1 MRAATGPVQRGAS
14 RDEPEATSGN
24 GCSAGQIASPT
35 TPTATA
41 NHNIRRGQEAKRL
54 TRVFFQ
60 DEDTKTVRWADL
72 MSGQPLKLSTPQ
84 VVKGFPSL
92 DPMKQTLVQMEMAQ
106 GYILIGVRDEQD
118 GKFQSG
124 WVLID
129 CGVETES
136 HGDHLDWVY
145 ARDPQVRAVQ
155 LDDQQGNPA
164 HLYVYD
170 DVFYVANDRK
180 NGFTRLAPSELKTT
194 DGESAIRAK
203 ASFHSG
209 GGGHITLAVAER
221 VAYSSWIDRDGPNKG
236 RVDLTPVSASGA
248 QQPAASIFLSS
259 GGIHGATACA
269 GKVFFAPTAG
279 INWVVADGMIPV
291 DPKSISIQHIDLGQ
305 LGDRPRRTGAF
316 TTMGNRVA
324 FLSGIGKDSELGII
338 QADKTPPALTRLTVP
353 VNEGA
358 KASGLELIKP
368 RRGNPVAILF
378 EEIESDGPSK
388 CQLKLIELD
397 PNGNAEWEDMR
408 VGPSISVGKAKIEGH
423 GGHHGFAVD
432 SDRFRGVLTNPGDGT
447 IQVFSLDSRRIENT
461 FEVGGAPSKIIAR
474 GGPVH

>member
-1 MRAATGPVQRGAS
+1 MPIRSLFLVLIALTMPSVQAM
-14 RDEPEATSGN
+14 A
-24 GCSAGQIASPT
+24 
-35 TPTATA
+35 
-41 NHNIRRGQEAKRL
+41 QEAKRL

-180 NGFTRLAPSELKTT
+180 NGFTRLAPSELRTT

-209 GGGHITLAVAER
+209 GGGISR
-221 VAYSSWIDRDGPNKG
+221 WPW
-236 RVDLTPVSASGA
+236 PSALPIHRG
-248 QQPAASIFLSS
+248 SI
-259 GGIHGATACA
+259 AM
-269 GKVFFAPTAG
+269 APT
-279 INWVVADGMIPV
+279 
-291 DPKSISIQHIDLGQ
+291 
-305 LGDRPRRTGAF
+305 
-316 TTMGNRVA
+316 
-324 FLSGIGKDSELGII
+324 
-338 QADKTPPALTRLTVP
+338 
-353 VNEGA
+353 
-358 KASGLELIKP
+358 
-368 RRGNPVAILF
+368 RG
-378 EEIESDGPSK
+378 ES
-388 CQLKLIELD
+388 
-397 PNGNAEWEDMR
+397 
-408 VGPSISVGKAKIEGH
+408 
-423 GGHHGFAVD
+423 
-432 SDRFRGVLTNPGDGT
+432 T
-447 IQVFSLDSRRIENT
+447 
-461 FEVGGAPSKIIAR
+461 
-474 GGPVH
+474 